1 MVLNVSAIKK
11 AIATAQSRTYGS
23 DKSRMKGASSVGKR
37 TELVNPS
44 LAKKIARQKQQRLI
58 GRDLGNIEI
67 DVTRGQALKKGVIGM
82 LDRAL
87 IPDEIAAKISKM
99 DPEKLD
105 ALYQQNDLI
114 FEVYFD
120 YGGIESGEDG
130 AYHIDRGKK
139 IRDAQFLVSQYEKT
153 FGKIAV

>member
-11 AIATAQSRTYGS
+11 AIARASTGP
-23 DKSRMKGASSVGKR
+23 KSRQKGASSVSKR
-37 TELVNPS
+37 SVLLNPS
-44 LAKKIARQKQQRLI
+44 TAKKIARQRQTRLI
-58 GRDLGNIEI
+58 ESDAVIESG
-67 DVTRGQALKKGVIGM
+67 VKSRGEALKEGIKGM
-82 LDRAL
+82 LDRAI
-87 IPDEIAAKISKM
+87 IPEEIADKIKAM
-99 DPEKLD
+99 DAAKLD

-120 YGGIESGEDG
+120 YGGIEKDEDG
-130 AYHIDRGKK
+130 TYRVDRQKK